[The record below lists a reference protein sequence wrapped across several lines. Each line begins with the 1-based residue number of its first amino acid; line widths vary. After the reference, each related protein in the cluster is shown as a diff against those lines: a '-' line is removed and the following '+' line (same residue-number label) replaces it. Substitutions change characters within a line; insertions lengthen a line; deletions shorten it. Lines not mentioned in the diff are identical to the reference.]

1 MEGRE
6 ERPRLCPAGRRPPVS
21 RWTPPRACPGA
32 GRLAG
37 PWGQGSKLPGPTH
50 SRGLQGGKPHRQ
62 QHRGVQNVSFEPSL
76 SPQLARM
83 SASPPSWAVPS
94 SLCRRDSFRGRRRP
108 HCWPGRLGVG
118 SEYWPCLSW
127 CSRRRPPVDQACS
140 RAAARLTSQ
149 PPCAGSS
156 GPRRSGRWYPSGHT
170 CPPGRPGA
178 AARLRA
184 LGTDEDPVRLHCP
197 DILAAAAR
205 SPGSSQRWSLW
216 PFPESPAPG
225 AEASGGARAWV
236 GGVGADSPWQRR
248 VYSGRFR
255 RAVCATSKSR
265 LPRQYMNVGRKSA
278 AMLQEP
284 RAQVGTSPRAKTA
297 KAPRPPQ
304 SPAPGPTGQEEWE
317 AWPRAPGGPWW
328 RVTPAHLGLLW
339 MERRA
344 RLKARLRQDS
354 SAELISRC
362 RLVCGGGGGVSR
374 ATLPPRG
381 PRFLGLQPPP
391 HPRHP

>member
-1 MEGRE
+1 
-6 ERPRLCPAGRRPPVS
+6 
-21 RWTPPRACPGA
+21 
-32 GRLAG
+32 
-37 PWGQGSKLPGPTH
+37 
-50 SRGLQGGKPHRQ
+50 
-62 QHRGVQNVSFEPSL
+62 
-76 SPQLARM
+76 
-83 SASPPSWAVPS
+83 
-94 SLCRRDSFRGRRRP
+94 
-108 HCWPGRLGVG
+108 
-118 SEYWPCLSW
+118 
-127 CSRRRPPVDQACS
+127 
-140 RAAARLTSQ
+140 
-149 PPCAGSS
+149 
-156 GPRRSGRWYPSGHT
+156 
-170 CPPGRPGA
+170 
-178 AARLRA
+178 
-184 LGTDEDPVRLHCP
+184 
-197 DILAAAAR
+197 
-205 SPGSSQRWSLW
+205 
-216 PFPESPAPG
+216 
-225 AEASGGARAWV
+225 
-236 GGVGADSPWQRR
+236 
-248 VYSGRFR
+248 
-255 RAVCATSKSR
+255 
-265 LPRQYMNVGRKSA
+265 MNVGRKSA
-278 AMLQEP
+278 AMLEEP